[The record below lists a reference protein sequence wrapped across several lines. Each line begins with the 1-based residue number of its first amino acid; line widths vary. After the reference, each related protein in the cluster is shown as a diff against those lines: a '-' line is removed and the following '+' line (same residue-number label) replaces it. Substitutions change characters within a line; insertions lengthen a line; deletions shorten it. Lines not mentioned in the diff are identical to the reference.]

1 MQETTI
7 SFLITKEEFGLLER
21 VIYLEP
27 SIDEVLDNAKQEKG
41 LVRLKLT
48 YDDLKDCLEALSF
61 EAIQN
66 DAPKEELLALY
77 VKMQGYGK
85 LKELMGR
92 HGKVKKVVV
101 KKETV
106 FVLEVRLLP
115 RLSEGKAK
123 KVARTIAI
131 SGKKSLYQLA
141 GAIVRSFNF
150 FFDHCFAFYSEVDTH
165 HPKMESKEI
174 YELFVDIGEEPTAP
188 HAKGVKSVK
197 VEEAFAEVGK
207 TMLFRFDYGDDWRFA
222 VELKKVRVMISGEK
236 LPAVEKMVGKAP
248 LQYPPVKDF

>member
-1 MQETTI
+1 MHENTI
-7 SFLITKEEFGLLER
+7 SFLITEDEARLLER

-48 YDDLKDCLEALSF
+48 YDDLKDCLEVLSF

-77 VKMQGYGK
+77 AKMQGYGK

-92 HGKVKKVVV
+92 HGKVKKAVV
-101 KKETV
+101 KKDTV
-106 FVLEVRLLP
+106 YIFDVQMIHYP
-115 RLSEGKAK
+115 PKGK
-123 KVARTIAI
+123 KVIRTIAI
-131 SGKKSLYQLA
+131 SGKKSLYQFA
-141 GAIVRSFNF
+141 GAIVKSFNF
-150 FFDHCFAFYSEVDTH
+150 FFDHCFAFYSDVH
-165 HPKMESKEI
+165 KHPSSDHKEI

-188 HAKGVKSVK
+188 HARGVKNVK
-197 VEEAFAEVGK
+197 VEEVFTEYGK
-207 TMLFRFDYGDDWRFA
+207 TMLFMFDYGDDWRFS
-222 VELKKVRVMISGEK
+222 VELKKVRAMVPGEK

>member
-1 MQETTI
+1 MQETII
-7 SFLITKEEFGLLER
+7 SFLITKEEADLLER

-92 HGKVKKVVV
+92 HGKVKKTVS
-101 KKETV
+101 KKGTV
-106 FVLEVRLLP
+106 FILEVRMLP
-115 RLSEGKAK
+115 HFSKGK
-123 KVARTIAI
+123 KVVRTIAI
-131 SGKKSLYQLA
+131 SGKKSLYQFA
-141 GAIVRSFNF
+141 GAIIKSFNF
-150 FFDHCFAFYSEVDTH
+150 FFDHCFAFYSEVDEQH
-165 HPKMESKEI
+165 LKMEHKEI

-188 HAKGVKSVK
+188 HAKGVKNVK
-197 VEEAFAEVGK
+197 VEEAFSEIGK

-222 VELKKVRVMISGEK
+222 VELKKVRAMVPGEK
-236 LPAVEKMVGKAP
+236 LPVVEKMVGKAP
-248 LQYPPVKDF
+248 LQYPPVKDS